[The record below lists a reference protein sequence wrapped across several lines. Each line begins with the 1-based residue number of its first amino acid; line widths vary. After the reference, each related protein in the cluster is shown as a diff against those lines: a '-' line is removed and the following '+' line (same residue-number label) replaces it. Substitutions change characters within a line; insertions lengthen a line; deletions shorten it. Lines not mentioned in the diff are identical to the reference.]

1 MTEADEEVSSPPGAA
16 GATAPGVELL
26 ALEAISRNFGG
37 LAANRDVS
45 FAVHASEIVAL
56 IGPNGAGKTTLFNIV
71 SGVLPPS
78 SGHMRL
84 FGAPADRLPSRRI
97 AALGIARTFQHVK
110 LLPNRSVLEN
120 IALGTHLSGHAG
132 LLRAMLRL
140 DRTEE
145 AMLLCEAR
153 AQAVRVGF
161 GNLLD
166 VPAGD
171 LPLGQ
176 QRVVEI
182 ARALCLRP
190 RLLLLDEPAAGLRLA
205 EKQRLAT
212 LLRQL
217 RADGMGILLVEHDMD
232 FVMQLADRVVVM
244 DFGQKIAEG
253 PPELVQS
260 DPAVQEAYLGGVA

>member
-1 MTEADEEVSSPPGAA
+1 MARTPIAAPSVNEDVTGPGE
-16 GATAPGVELL
+16 ELL
-26 ALEAISRNFGG
+26 ALRAVSRNFGG

-45 FAVHASEIVAL
+45 FAVHAHEIVAL
-56 IGPNGAGKTTLFNIV
+56 IGPNGAGKTTLFNVI
-71 SGVLPPS
+71 SGVLPAS
-78 SGHMRL
+78 SGHIRL
-84 FGAPADRLPSRRI
+84 FGAPAGHLPPRRV
-97 AALGIARTFQHVK
+97 AALGLARTFQHVK

-120 IALGTHLSGHAG
+120 IALGGHLSGRAG

-140 DRTEE
+140 DRVEE
-145 AMLLCEAR
+145 ARLLSDAC

-161 GNLLD
+161 EHVLD
-166 VPAGD
+166 TPAGD

-205 EKQRLAT
+205 EKQFLAA

-217 RADGMGILLVEHDMD
+217 RAEGMGVLLVEHDMD

-244 DFGQKIAEG
+244 DFGVKIAEG
-253 PPELVQS
+253 PPEQIQS
-260 DPAVQEAYLGGVA
+260 DPAVLEAYLGGLA